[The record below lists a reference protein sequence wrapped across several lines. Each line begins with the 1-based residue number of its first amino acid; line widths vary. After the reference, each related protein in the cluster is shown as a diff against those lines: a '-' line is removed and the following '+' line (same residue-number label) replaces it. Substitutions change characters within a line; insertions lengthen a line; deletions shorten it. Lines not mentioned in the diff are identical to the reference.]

1 MLVGHLAAGFVGKRL
16 ESKVSLGVLVMAAL
30 FADFIFFPLLLAGI
44 ENVAAVP
51 NVNLNRV
58 IGQDIGYSHSLVMLV
73 IWAGLFAAVYFWRQ
87 RQGRAAVVLFAV
99 VLSHWVLDVISHR
112 PDMPLVPGGK
122 TVLGLGLWNSIPAT
136 LLVEG
141 GFWMLA
147 VAMYARL
154 TRAKNRVAIFA
165 FWIGVIFL
173 TLVWFGNINASMDP
187 DRVKGGIGGLISFSL
202 VTAWAFW
209 INRLRPSRN

>member
-16 ESKVSLGVLVMAAL
+16 EPRVSLGMLVMAAL
-30 FADFIFFPLLLAGI
+30 LADFIFFPLLLAGI
-44 ENVAAVP
+44 ENVGVVP
-51 NVNLNRV
+51 NVQVNRV
-58 IGQDIGYSHSLVMLV
+58 IGHGIGYSHSLLMLV

-87 RQGRAAVVLFAV
+87 RNGRGAAVLFAV
-99 VLSHWVLDVISHR
+99 VLSHWALDVISHR

-147 VAMYARL
+147 VVMYARL
-154 TRAKNRVAIFA
+154 TRPKNR
-165 FWIGVIFL
+165 
-173 TLVWFGNINASMDP
+173 
-187 DRVKGGIGGLISFSL
+187 
-202 VTAWAFW
+202 
-209 INRLRPSRN
+209 